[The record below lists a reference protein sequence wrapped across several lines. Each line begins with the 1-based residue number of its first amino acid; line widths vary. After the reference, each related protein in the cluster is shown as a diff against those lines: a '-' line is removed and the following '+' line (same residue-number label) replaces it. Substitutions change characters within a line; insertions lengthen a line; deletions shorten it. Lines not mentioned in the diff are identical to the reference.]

1 VGLGSGED
9 RGERLR
15 GTAVRAGL
23 PDVFFR
29 AYLERLLRDS
39 VFPTIA
45 SVLRLEAARATE
57 VSIERNRLGLRF
69 AGVTGGNSPHYTNQ
83 PQKLRTDRVPVKY
96 LFFSTQLTGRR
107 PNRKQFCSPSKQVQ
121 LLRDPRAWRLG
132 NATQPF

>member
-1 VGLGSGED
+1 MGLGSGED

-45 SVLRLEAARATE
+45 SVPRLEAARATE

-69 AGVTGGNSPHYTNQ
+69 AGVTGGNSPLYTNQ
-83 PQKLRTDRVPVKY
+83 PRKTKTDRVLAKY
-96 LFFSTQLTGRR
+96 SLVSTYLQ
-107 PNRKQFCSPSKQVQ
+107 
-121 LLRDPRAWRLG
+121 
-132 NATQPF
+132 NANSLP

>member
-45 SVLRLEAARATE
+45 SVPRLEAARATE
-57 VSIERNRLGLRF
+57 VSINAIGWAFSLRE
-69 AGVTGGNSPHYTNQ
+69 
-83 PQKLRTDRVPVKY
+83 
-96 LFFSTQLTGRR
+96 
-107 PNRKQFCSPSKQVQ
+107 
-121 LLRDPRAWRLG
+121 
-132 NATQPF
+132 

>member
-45 SVLRLEAARATE
+45 SVPSERPHARPKPVADGIGRASSLRE
-57 VSIERNRLGLRF
+57 
-69 AGVTGGNSPHYTNQ
+69 
-83 PQKLRTDRVPVKY
+83 
-96 LFFSTQLTGRR
+96 
-107 PNRKQFCSPSKQVQ
+107 
-121 LLRDPRAWRLG
+121 
-132 NATQPF
+132 